1 MCRQRVRIFPNHFQ
15 IIEDLEG
22 VVGVKKEICNYLL
35 GLKSWVM
42 DSQYKLF
49 DNINNVYYMLVF
61 ENEKSTFNGINFII
75 S

>member
-1 MCRQRVRIFPNHFQ
+1 MRPTFFSNHFQ
-15 IIEDLEG
+15 IIEDLGGWGE
-22 VVGVKKEICNYLL
+22 VKKEICNYLL